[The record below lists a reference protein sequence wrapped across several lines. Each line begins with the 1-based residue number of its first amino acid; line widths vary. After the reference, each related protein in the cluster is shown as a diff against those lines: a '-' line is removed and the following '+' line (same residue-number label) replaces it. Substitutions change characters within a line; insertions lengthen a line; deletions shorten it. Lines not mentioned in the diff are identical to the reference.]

1 MDGGVSVGARNLIF
15 LGAVLLFIAG
25 FFYFYVA
32 GVHYEDR
39 ALSRIAAV
47 AVLAGAVMA
56 VVILVRILS

>member
-1 MDGGVSVGARNLIF
+1 MSVGTRDLIF
-15 LGAVLLFIAG
+15 LGAVLLFMAG

-47 AVLAGAVMA
+47 AVLAAAVMA